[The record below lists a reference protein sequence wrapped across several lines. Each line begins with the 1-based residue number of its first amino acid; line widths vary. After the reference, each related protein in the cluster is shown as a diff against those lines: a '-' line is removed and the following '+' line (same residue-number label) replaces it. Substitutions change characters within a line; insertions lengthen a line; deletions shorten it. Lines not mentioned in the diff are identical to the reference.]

1 MLEIYLKPQ
10 IESNVAYR
18 DNWSSFSW
26 INFFTYDSGIGFG
39 GQKRNLDEID
49 RSNFGTFAK
58 RNLDEIDRSDFD
70 RFVKKRETSDGVN
83 AAHWTQTD
91 LMFMFPSVL

>member
-1 MLEIYLKPQ
+1 M
-10 IESNVAYR
+10 
-18 DNWSSFSW
+18 
-26 INFFTYDSGIGFG
+26 GFG

-70 RFVKKRETSDGVN
+70 RFVKKRETGD
-83 AAHWTQTD
+83 
-91 LMFMFPSVL
+91 SVLPTH